1 MIFCDLRWYTDNMFM
16 ELLAVMPRVMLILF
30 RMTHQKVREVLYHL
44 YVIKLSSDVLK
55 GLVEFYAASLCEHI
69 TVEVPLIAFT
79 THEL

>member
-1 MIFCDLRWYTDNMFM
+1 MKESERI
-16 ELLAVMPRVMLILF
+16 
-30 RMTHQKVREVLYHL
+30 REVLYHI

-55 GLVEFYAASLCEHI
+55 GLVEFLAASLCEHI